1 MLTGWAVGCLLLVV
15 AVLVLGAGMAARTYI
30 GGTPQ
35 DHPHRRRARAV
46 RWSTFGKV
54 FYGPINRDTQGNNTF
69 DDEEL
74 DHMLFLPAVVVAGG
88 LLLAGLFVLFL
99 ELVKHG
105 G

>member
-1 MLTGWAVGCLLLVV
+1 MLTGWTVGCLLLVA
-15 AVLVLGAGMAARTYI
+15 AVLVLGAGMVARTYI
-30 GGTPQ
+30 GRLPE
-35 DHPHRRRARAV
+35 DNPHRRRARAV
-46 RWSTFGKV
+46 RWSGFGKV
-54 FYGPINRDTQGNNTF
+54 LYGPINRDTQGNNTF

-88 LLLAGLFVLFL
+88 LLLSGLFVLFL

>member
-1 MLTGWAVGCLLLVV
+1 VLSGWTVGCLLLVAALIVLATGMV
-15 AVLVLGAGMAARTYI
+15 ARARF
-30 GGTPQ
+30 GRMSE
-35 DHPHRRRARAV
+35 DDPHRLRARAV
-46 RWSTFGKV
+46 RWSAFGKV

-99 ELVKHG
+99 ELVKHSG
-105 G
+105 